1 MGRRLRR
8 VRAGGL
14 LRAAALA
21 TAVGS
26 ALVSPT
32 VASAHGGPVNIG
44 VSCMTPDTARPLAKV
59 CTAAVTYGDGHQVTD
74 ARLSLTAS
82 REDGD
87 RRSFG
92 PVPFQAAG
100 EEGVYT
106 AAFQY
111 PAYGKWLVEIEAV
124 EPGSGRVELREE
136 ILPPLPGAVG
146 SEASEA
152 RVRIVLDFNS
162 RELANIVVR
171 AVHLGAAT
179 AWFAVSVLVLA
190 ASLFLSGPQRESA
203 LRSLAAWF
211 PWVAGA
217 AFLVLAGTGSYIA
230 VYNVPARTPGLFDP
244 DLLQGLPFGTAYL
257 MVFAAK
263 MGLTAAIVAG
273 SGAMAIALRR
283 GYISPLR
290 PIAGGALATSLPV
303 TRVERWVVGLSLA
316 NMALGVFVLIDVV
329 VLGYLH
335 ILTHIGG
342 FSGAR

>member
-1 MGRRLRR
+1 MGRRLRW

-21 TAVGS
+21 TAIGS
-26 ALVSPT
+26 ALVSPAVT
-32 VASAHGGPVNIG
+32 SAHGGPVNIG

-59 CTAAVTYGDGHQVTD
+59 CTAAVTYGDGDQVTD
-74 ARLSLTAS
+74 AQLSLTAS
-82 REDGD
+82 REGGD

-92 PVPFQAAG
+92 PIPFQAAG

-124 EPGSGRVELREE
+124 APGSGRVELREE
-136 ILPPLPGAVG
+136 ITPPLPGAIG
-146 SEASEA
+146 SGASEA
-152 RVRIVLDFNS
+152 RVRIVLDFDT

-179 AWFAVSVLVLA
+179 AWFAVSALVLA
-190 ASLFLSGPQRESA
+190 ASLFLNGPERERA

-244 DLLQGLPFGTAYL
+244 NLVQRLPYGSAYL
-257 MVFAAK
+257 MAFAAK

-273 SGAMAIALRR
+273 SGAMAIVLRR
-283 GYISPLR
+283 GFSPLR
-290 PIAGGALATSLPV
+290 PIAGGALATSFPV

-316 NMALGVFVLIDVV
+316 NMALGVFVFIDVV

-342 FSGAR
+342 IYGAR

>member
-1 MGRRLRR
+1 MRRRLRR

-26 ALVSPT
+26 ALVSQT
-32 VASAHGGPVNIG
+32 AASAHGGPVNIG
-44 VSCMTPDTARPLAKV
+44 VSCMTPNTARPLGKV
-59 CTAAVTYGDGHQVTD
+59 CTAAVTYGDGDQVID

-124 EPGSGRVELREE
+124 EPGSGSVELREE
-136 ILPPLPGAVG
+136 ILPPLPGAIG
-146 SEASEA
+146 SGASEA
-152 RVRIVLDFNS
+152 RVRIVLDFDS

-179 AWFAVSVLVLA
+179 AWFAVSALVLA
-190 ASLFLSGPQRESA
+190 ASLFLSGPERERA

-244 DLLQGLPFGTAYL
+244 NLVQRLPFGSAYL
-257 MVFAAK
+257 MAFAAK
-263 MGLTAAIVAG
+263 MGLTATMVVA
-273 SGAMAIALRR
+273 AVALALALRR
-283 GYISPLR
+283 AYGSALR
-290 PIAGGALATSLPV
+290 PVAGGAVAAAIPLS
-303 TRVERWVVGLSLA
+303 RVERWPAILSGL
-316 NMALGVFVLIDVV
+316 NVALGICVFADVV

-342 FSGAR
+342 IYGSS